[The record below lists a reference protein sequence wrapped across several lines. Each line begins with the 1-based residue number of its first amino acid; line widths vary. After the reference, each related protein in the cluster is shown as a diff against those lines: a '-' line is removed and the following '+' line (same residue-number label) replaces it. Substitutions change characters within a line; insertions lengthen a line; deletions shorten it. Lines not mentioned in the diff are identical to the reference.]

1 MTLRVRRAEALDLPE
16 VETLLKRAELS
27 PLAPHPALANLLV
40 AELEDSLVGAVALD
54 VSGRAGL
61 ISSIVVDA
69 AERRRGVGR
78 ELMRSLM
85 ARAAELGLKQ
95 LYVIATGAEGFF
107 AALGFEPER
116 LESLP
121 WLVRERRDRR
131 GAAAA
136 PLLQLRLR

>member
-1 MTLRVRRAEALDLPE
+1 MMLRVRRGEELDLPG

-40 AELEDSLVGAVALD
+40 AELGETLVGAVYLD

-61 ISSIVVDA
+61 ISSIAVDA
-69 AERRRGVGR
+69 AQRGRGVGR
-78 ELMRSLM
+78 ELVRSLM

-95 LYVIATGAEGFF
+95 LYVVATGAEGFF
-107 AALGFEPER
+107 TAFGFEPAR
-116 LESLP
+116 LEALP
-121 WLVRERRDRR
+121 ALVRERRDRR